1 MIKLQQ
7 RSKRLASDICNIL
20 NVRPSS
26 ARYKEAVHAIHAEI
40 APGQATMRII
50 KALPKLLADYE
61 HCALH
66 ANGYL
71 DGRRARSISK
81 IRRQLKAALDAR

>member
-1 MIKLQQ
+1 
-7 RSKRLASDICNIL
+7 
-20 NVRPSS
+20 
-26 ARYKEAVHAIHAEI
+26 
-40 APGQATMRII
+40 
-50 KALPKLLADYE
+50 LLADYE

-71 DGRRARSISK
+71 DSRRARSISK